1 MKLNYNFFEVLEN
14 IDGKKE
20 DGTTFPLLMKGE
32 IVMRVGGGLVAPSL
46 PISTLYTVPYQKLF
60 DKKVIKLIDNDKEI
74 IELKDVF
81 KDLITE
87 VKLEVSTSVLT
98 MLETHAEFIDIPEHL
113 TEYVKSILKLK

>member
-60 DKKVIKLIDNDKEI
+60 DKKVIKLIDNEKEI

-113 TEYVKSILKLK
+113 TAYVKSILKLK

>member
-1 MKLNYNFFEVLEN
+1 MKLNYNFFEVLDN

-32 IVMRVGGGLVAPSL
+32 IVLRVGGGIVAPSL
-46 PISTLYTVPYQKLF
+46 PISTIYTIPYQKLF
-60 DKKVIKLIDNDKEI
+60 DRKAIKLIDDEKEI
-74 IELKDVF
+74 KELETVF
-81 KDLITE
+81 KDVISE

-113 TEYVKSILKLK
+113 SEYIKTILKLK